1 MFDKLKEMKEDLK
14 KLKKPFSNLFSYGL
28 KGLGC
33 GLCAL
38 ATPMFLFVIPG
49 IGPIVGIASL
59 VATIRLAKSIRDQHK
74 ANVEAEKRELA
85 AIKKAKEREEQA
97 EKEKD
102 GPEKVI
108 INEYGKDKKQP
119 QPGKTQPQPQPGKT
133 QPQPQPGKT
142 QPQPQPRKTQ
152 PQPQPGKTQPQ
163 PQPGKP
169 QPQPQ
174 PGKTQPQPQPG
185 KTQPQPQP
193 GKTQPQPQPGKTQ
206 PQPQPKPTL
215 EETKKLDRD
224 IDRILPK
231 DPNIKA
237 TKAPAF
243 ATARGHYATTL
254 NGTPIMSNRAYHEDY
269 ISSFKRH

>member
-1 MFDKLKEMKEDLK
+1 MFDELKEMKEDLK
-14 KLKKPFSNLFSYGL
+14 KLKKPFSNGFSYGL

-59 VATIRLAKSIRDQHK
+59 VATIRLAKSIRNQHK

-119 QPGKTQPQPQPGKT
+119 QPGKTQPGKT

-142 QPQPQPRKTQ
+142 QPQPQPEKTQ
-152 PQPQPGKTQPQ
+152 PL
-163 PQPGKP
+163 
-169 QPQPQ
+169 
-174 PGKTQPQPQPG
+174 
-185 KTQPQPQP
+185 
-193 GKTQPQPQPGKTQ
+193 
-206 PQPQPKPTL
+206 PKPTL

-243 ATARGHYATTL
+243 AMARGHYATTL

>member
-1 MFDKLKEMKEDLK
+1 MFDELKEMKEDLK

-119 QPGKTQPQPQPGKT
+119 QPEKTQPQPQPGKT

-142 QPQPQPRKTQ
+142 QS
-152 PQPQPGKTQPQ
+152 QPQPGKTQSQ
-163 PQPGKP
+163 PQPL
-169 QPQPQ
+169 
-174 PGKTQPQPQPG
+174 
-185 KTQPQPQP
+185 
-193 GKTQPQPQPGKTQ
+193 
-206 PQPQPKPTL
+206 PKPTL
-215 EETKKLDRD
+215 EETQKLDQD

-237 TKAPAF
+237 TKAPAC
-243 ATARGHYATTL
+243 AMARGHYATTL

-269 ISSFKRH
+269 ISSFKRL

>member
-1 MFDKLKEMKEDLK
+1 MFDELKEMKEDLK
-14 KLKKPFSNLFSYGL
+14 KLKKSFSNGFSYGL

-119 QPGKTQPQPQPGKT
+119 QPTKTQPQPQPGKT
-133 QPQPQPGKT
+133 QPQPQPL
-142 QPQPQPRKTQ
+142 
-152 PQPQPGKTQPQ
+152 
-163 PQPGKP
+163 
-169 QPQPQ
+169 
-174 PGKTQPQPQPG
+174 
-185 KTQPQPQP
+185 
-193 GKTQPQPQPGKTQ
+193 
-206 PQPQPKPTL
+206 PKPTL
-215 EETKKLDRD
+215 EETQKLDQD

-237 TKAPAF
+237 TKAPAC
-243 ATARGHYATTL
+243 AMARGHYATTL

-269 ISSFKRH
+269 ISSFKRL

>member
-1 MFDKLKEMKEDLK
+1 MFDELKEMKEDLK

-108 INEYGKDKKQP
+108 INEYGKDKK
-119 QPGKTQPQPQPGKT
+119 
-133 QPQPQPGKT
+133 QPQPGKT

>member
-1 MFDKLKEMKEDLK
+1 MFDELKEMKEDLK

-119 QPGKTQPQPQPGKT
+119 QPEKTQPQPQPGKTQPQPQPEKTQPQPQPGKT

-142 QPQPQPRKTQ
+142 QS
-152 PQPQPGKTQPQ
+152 QPQPGKTQSQ
-163 PQPGKP
+163 PQPL
-169 QPQPQ
+169 
-174 PGKTQPQPQPG
+174 
-185 KTQPQPQP
+185 
-193 GKTQPQPQPGKTQ
+193 
-206 PQPQPKPTL
+206 PKPTL
-215 EETKKLDRD
+215 EETQKLDQD

-237 TKAPAF
+237 TKAPAC
-243 ATARGHYATTL
+243 AMARGHYATTL

-269 ISSFKRH
+269 ISSFKRL